1 MTFRFFFY
9 FYFLKCNST
18 QRLQNKVAPQA
29 LPEWPKLVPGGAV
42 THPTLS
48 HTSLLHPCIRSG
60 DHGHTLMNP
69 GGEEEAFRCCV
80 LWYKLMTEGG
90 HTIGSRL
97 QVKQQKCRLRTT
109 WVETSASEKLP
120 VSSNLSYFHTKVLGE
135 HRSGKK
141 HCKIWSWPW
150 GLDGNSRIARD
161 CQEGLKDLQH
171 CLTQAPLRVSLQ
183 LLCDNTP
190 CLKLTVDK
198 TQPERAMKWN
208 FCINSAAGICPR
220 SLRSYYDLTPRCFLM
235 YF

>member
-1 MTFRFFFY
+1 MDTHRWT
-9 FYFLKCNST
+9 LGVRRKLPGAVCSDINSWLREDT
-18 QRLQNKVAPQA
+18 PSAQGCKLNNRNPGWGP
-29 LPEWPKLVPGGAV
+29 PEWKPQLQ
-42 THPTLS
+42 
-48 HTSLLHPCIRSG
+48 RSS
-60 DHGHTLMNP
+60 P
-69 GGEEEAFRCCV
+69 
-80 LWYKLMTEGG
+80 
-90 HTIGSRL
+90 
-97 QVKQQKCRLRTT
+97 
-109 WVETSASEKLP
+109 
-120 VSSNLSYFHTKVLGE
+120 SSNLSYFHTKALGE